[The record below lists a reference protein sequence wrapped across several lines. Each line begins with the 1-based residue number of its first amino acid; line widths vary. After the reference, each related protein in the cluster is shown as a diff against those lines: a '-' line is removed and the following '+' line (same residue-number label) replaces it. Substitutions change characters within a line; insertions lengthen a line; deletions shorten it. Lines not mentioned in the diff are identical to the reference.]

1 MVLRVFFFSELAQSS
16 QNVSVYLLYSKFKIC
31 HLLSTFSDP
40 LPVRAKVLDRDLSAH
55 RGTGLSQCSQCQP
68 LGKGLIF
75 LTKKTKQHQFKQRL
89 CVCLFSCVGLFGTVA
104 HQAPLSMGFPKQES
118 WSGQPFPSPGDL
130 PHPGF
135 KAASTALAGRF
146 FFFLATEPPGKS
158 NRNDLFN

>member
-118 WSGQPFPSPGDL
+118 WSGLLFPSPGHLVD
-130 PHPGF
+130 PGI
-135 KAASTALAGRF
+135 KLTSPVSPVPDSLVILYHKRHLGSLYRD
-146 FFFLATEPPGKS
+146 S
-158 NRNDLFN
+158 

>member
-118 WSGQPFPSPGDL
+118 QSGLPFPFPKDL
-130 PHPGF
+130 PDPGIEPV
-135 KAASTALAGRF
+135 SPALQAES
-146 FFFLATEPPGKS
+146 LPSEPQGKPS
-158 NRNDLFN
+158 FIFSAE

>member
-118 WSGQPFPSPGDL
+118 WSGLPFPPPGDL
-130 PHPGF
+130 PDPGI
-135 KAASTALAGRF
+135 KCVSPALAGRF
-146 FFFLATEPPGKS
+146 FTTVSPGKS
-158 NRNDLFN
+158 QTKIKKCQ